1 MVKVFLFSFFSICAW
16 LIFSSAHAPQAVPTL
31 QHDFPDGIGTGQEGD
46 LHLKLTTINISGP
59 ARLRIEIPNSGIQ
72 FSAVDLQGAEYLQE
86 SGTHNIVWTS
96 YPSQPE
102 VNVVLHWKAHP
113 FFTGKFNLKIL
124 FSYLEN
130 GTSRELKLA
139 EKNLNITFNSK
150 GKSVEKPVVVENPNK
165 EIPKE
170 NTSTNTE
177 NTTSTNTNTNTNTNT
192 SSSQTNNNTVV
203 TTDNTITP
211 QKKYDPI
218 RKKEG
223 TPIRDAS
230 TVMGTFFRVQ
240 VAASHYEVTV
250 EYFSERYGFNEQLY
264 VDKVDGWIKYTTGD
278 FKTLEEALEKRK
290 SFISFPFKRPFIVAF
305 QDGKRISIFD
315 AAQWLKTHP

>member
-1 MVKVFLFSFFSICAW
+1 MVKVFLFPFLCLCAW
-16 LIFSSAHAPQAVPTL
+16 LIFSSAHTPQSAPSL
-31 QHDFPDGIGTGQEGD
+31 QHDFPDGIGTAQEGD
-46 LHLKLTTINISGP
+46 LHLKLLSNGISGL
-59 ARLRIEIPNSGIQ
+59 ARLRIEIPNSGLQ
-72 FSAVDLQGAEYLQE
+72 FSPVDLQGGEYLQE
-86 SGTHNIVWTS
+86 AGTHNIVWTAF
-96 YPSQPE
+96 PAQAE
-102 VNVVLHWKAHP
+102 CNMVLHWKAHP

-124 FSYLEN
+124 FSFLEN

-139 EKNLNITFNSK
+139 EKNLNITYTSK
-150 GKSVEKPVVVENPNK
+150 GKSSEKTVVTENPEK
-165 EIPKE
+165 EIKKE
-170 NTSTNTE
+170 NTVASTTTTTTNTNTATTGQQTNNTVTTTE
-177 NTTSTNTNTNTNTNT
+177 NTT
-192 SSSQTNNNTVV
+192 
-203 TTDNTITP
+203 TP

-290 SFISFPFKRPFIVAF
+290 SFVSFPFKRPFIVAF

>member
-1 MVKVFLFSFFSICAW
+1 MF
-16 LIFSSAHAPQAVPTL
+16 FSSAHVPQSAPSL

-46 LHLKLTTINISGP
+46 LHLKLSSNGVSGP
-59 ARLRIEIPNSGIQ
+59 ARIRIEIPNSGIQ
-72 FSAVDLQGAEYLQE
+72 FSPVDLQGGEYLQE
-86 SGTHNIVWTS
+86 SGTHNVVWTS

-113 FFTGKFNLKIL
+113 FFTGKFNLKFM
-124 FSYLEN
+124 FSFLEN

-139 EKNLNITFNSK
+139 EKNLNITFTSK
-150 GKSVEKPVVVENPNK
+150 GKSG
-165 EIPKE
+165 
-170 NTSTNTE
+170 
-177 NTTSTNTNTNTNTNT
+177 
-192 SSSQTNNNTVV
+192 NNTVV
-203 TTDNTITP
+203 TDNPSKEIKNENTVATTETTTNTTTVTTQQQNNNTISTTENTTTP

-250 EYFSERYGFNEQLY
+250 EYFSERYGFTEQLY
-264 VDKVDGWIKYTTGD
+264 IDKVDGWIKYTTGD

-290 SFISFPFKRPFIVAF
+290 SFVSFPFKRPFIVAF

-315 AAQWLKTHP
+315 AAQWLKSHP